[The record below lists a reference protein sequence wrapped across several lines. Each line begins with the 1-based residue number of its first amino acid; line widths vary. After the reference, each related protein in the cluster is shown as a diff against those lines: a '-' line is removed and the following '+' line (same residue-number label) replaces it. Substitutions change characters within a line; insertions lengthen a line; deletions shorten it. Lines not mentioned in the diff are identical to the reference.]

1 MAETETQQHQDG
13 HHDEDVHD
21 ANYQAPPVKSIEEI
35 MAADQ
40 EDESL
45 RRYKEALLGAA
56 QAEKIVVDPND
67 LRKVIVKKL
76 ALVVEG
82 RDDMELDLSGDISQ
96 LKKQLFVIKE
106 GVQYK
111 VRIDFI
117 VQREIV
123 HGLKYVQKTYRM
135 GVPVVVD
142 KMTHMVGSYPP
153 KKEIQ
158 FYLTPAEEA
167 PSGMV
172 SRGTYSVTSV
182 FTDDDKHIHLKWD
195 WTFEIKKDWA

>member
-1 MAETETQQHQDG
+1 MAETETQHHDP

-21 ANYQAPPVKSIEEI
+21 ANYQAPPEKTIEEL

-56 QAEKIVVDPND
+56 QSEMIIVDPND
-67 LRKVIVKKL
+67 QRKVIVKKL
-76 ALVVEG
+76 ALVVDG
-82 RDDMELDLSGDISQ
+82 RDDMELDLSGDISK

-172 SRGTYSVTSV
+172 SRGTYSVSSV

>member
-1 MAETETQQHQDG
+1 MAETETHQHVDP
-13 HHDEDVHD
+13 HDDDVHD
-21 ANYQAPPVKSIEEI
+21 ANYQAPPEKTIEEI

-56 QAEKIVVDPND
+56 QTETIIVDPND
-67 LRKVIVKKL
+67 PRKVIVKKL

-82 RDDMELDLSGDISQ
+82 RDDMELDLSGDISH
-96 LKKQLFVIKE
+96 LKKQIFVIKE

-135 GVPVVVD
+135 GVPVD

-172 SRGTYSVTSV
+172 SRGTYSVSSV